1 MAQSS
6 DIDRNKRYTIT
17 QLCREFDVTART
29 LRFYEDKGLLHP
41 AREGMNRVFSF
52 RDKSRLKLILR
63 GKRIGFSLNEIQEM
77 LDLYNLK
84 NGEAQ
89 QLLNAK
95 IQGNELLNKLDQKR
109 TDLAEAISDLQRV
122 MEIVDG
128 LLDGDG
134 GAGSTARV
142 DAAQIRW

>member
-1 MAQSS
+1 MTQSS
-6 DIDRNKRYTIT
+6 EIDQNKRFTIT

-41 AREGMNRVFSF
+41 ARDGVNRVFSF

-63 GKRIGFSLNEIQEM
+63 GKRIGFSLNEIKEM

-84 NGEAQ
+84 NGQVQ
-89 QLLNAK
+89 QLLSAK
-95 IQGNELLNKLDQKR
+95 KQGTELLAKLDQKR
-109 TDLAEAISDLQRV
+109 ADLAEAISDLRRA

-128 LLDGDG
+128 LLDGDD
-134 GAGSTARV
+134 GAGGTAHV